1 MSGQSLRRRLLPF
14 ALLVPVIAGAACN
27 LQISTDVEAKD
38 QWTRSYPI
46 SANGSLSIVTGN
58 GKVVVE
64 TADIKTI
71 EVWAERIVKAGTEEA
86 ANEQLKAIDMH
97 EDVSADRVSID
108 GSTKGLNIRTS
119 RRINY
124 VVKVPKT
131 VAVTLE
137 SSNGDISVTGL
148 TGAFRASASNGR
160 IIGTDL
166 AGSAHV
172 STTNGVIEL
181 TMAAVTGDVAAET
194 TNVRSRSPSRATP
207 TRACRHASPTAKFP
221 TTIWTSRSPKH
232 RVGGSMA
239 GSAPVVPRF
248 ASRPPMA
255 PSGLLG
261 ASAVTGRRVSF
272 FGLGDSKKRH
282 PTS

>member
-1 MSGQSLRRRLLPF
+1 MSGHSLRRRLLPL
-14 ALLVPVIAGAACN
+14 ALLLPVVATTACN

-46 SANGSLSIVTGN
+46 SASGSLSIVTGN

-86 ANEQLKAIDMH
+86 ANELLKAIDMH
-97 EDVSADRVSID
+97 EEATADRVSID

-124 VVKVPKT
+124 VVRVPKT

-166 AGSAHV
+166 GGSAHV
-172 STTNGVIEL
+172 STTNGIIEL

-194 TNVRSRSPSRATP
+194 TNGQVTVTIPRDTN
-207 TRACRHASPTAKFP
+207 ASLSARVTNGEISHENLDVQV
-221 TTIWTSRSPKH
+221 TETSRRRFDGRLGTGGPSI
-232 RVGGSMA
+232 RVETTN
-239 GSAPVVPRF
+239 
-248 ASRPPMA
+248 
-255 PSGLLG
+255 G
-261 ASAVTGRRVSF
+261 AVRIVGR
-272 FGLGDSKKRH
+272 
-282 PTS
+282 